1 VLAVALAAL
10 SSPLLPV
17 GLARLAEPRPG
28 FALDVPVL
36 GLGLVAIPVLLLAVA
51 ALPAWRAATVHAR
64 WLARSDRGEAR
75 PSKLAASAARAG
87 LPPSAVTGIRMAL
100 ERGQGRSAVPVRS
113 ALVGTVLAIASV
125 TAAATFSASLDRL
138 ARTPALYGWT
148 WDVAAGIGW
157 FEFDTK
163 QVVASLSADRQVAAF
178 AGVDFGEVRV
188 QGRQVPA
195 VGIDRLRG
203 EVFPTLLEGRPPAGQ
218 DEIVLG
224 TKLLQRLHRRVGDTV
239 TVTVGD
245 RTLGMRVVGR
255 AVFPSL
261 GAGSLIETGLGEG
274 AAVRAKLF
282 DDPSTPG
289 IYTLVLIRFT
299 PGADVHAATVADRLG
314 YGSDAGCPP
323 SLCIPGPQRPGDLN
337 DFARLRT
344 VPLVL
349 AGMLGLLAV
358 ATLGHTLLTAIRRR
372 RRDLA
377 VLKTLGFVRRQVV
390 ATVAWQ
396 ATTLAAGAALIGL
409 PLGVAGGR
417 WAWRLF
423 AGQLGVGAGPATAA
437 LVALLALPGAVL
449 VGNLIA
455 AFPALVAGR
464 TRPALVL
471 RSE

>member
-1 VLAVALAAL
+1 
-10 SSPLLPV
+10 
-17 GLARLAEPRPG
+17 
-28 FALDVPVL
+28 
-36 GLGLVAIPVLLLAVA
+36 
-51 ALPAWRAATVHAR
+51 
-64 WLARSDRGEAR
+64 
-75 PSKLAASAARAG
+75 
-87 LPPSAVTGIRMAL
+87 
-100 ERGQGRSAVPVRS
+100 
-113 ALVGTVLAIASV
+113 
-125 TAAATFSASLDRL
+125 
-138 ARTPALYGWT
+138 
-148 WDVAAGIGW
+148 
-157 FEFDTK
+157 
-163 QVVASLSADRQVAAF
+163 
-178 AGVDFGEVRV
+178 
-188 QGRQVPA
+188 
-195 VGIDRLRG
+195 
-203 EVFPTLLEGRPPAGQ
+203 
-218 DEIVLG
+218 
-224 TKLLQRLHRRVGDTV
+224 
-239 TVTVGD
+239 
-245 RTLGMRVVGR
+245 MRVVGR

-289 IYTLVLIRFT
+289 IYTLLLIRFA
-299 PGADVHAATVADRLG
+299 PGADGRAAATVADRLG
-314 YGSDAGCPP
+314 YGSGDGCPP
-323 SLCIPGPQRPGDLN
+323 SLCMPGPQRPGDLN

-344 VPLVL
+344 VPLVLAGMLGLL

-377 VLKTLGFVRRQVV
+377 VLKTLGFVGRQVV

-423 AGQLGVGAGPATAA
+423 AGQLGVGAGPATPA

-449 VGNLIA
+449 VANLIA
-455 AFPALVAGR
+455 ALPALVAGR